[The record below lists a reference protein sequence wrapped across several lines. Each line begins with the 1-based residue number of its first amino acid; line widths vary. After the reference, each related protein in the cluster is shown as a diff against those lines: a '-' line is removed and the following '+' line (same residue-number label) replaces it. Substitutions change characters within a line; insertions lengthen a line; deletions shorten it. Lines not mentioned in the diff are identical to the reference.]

1 MRSSAITATPDDGAS
16 QGEEELNWLVVA
28 HGVVYSV
35 WRMVLYIPY
44 GAWCCIFRMGSLV
57 NNGIFMLV

>member
-1 MRSSAITATPDDGAS
+1 MMGQAR
-16 QGEEELNWLVVA
+16 GEEELNWLVVA